1 MEKMREKK
9 KNTFIDCLK
18 GIAILLVLVGHCVQY
33 GSGAAFL
40 ESSAYWNNIV
50 MKVIYSFH
58 MPLFIAI
65 SGYLFWFSVKNHGMI
80 NSIKTRIVRL
90 APVCFT
96 WALILS
102 LVDFTKGEFPGVKHT
117 VYYFLTDFWFL
128 WAVIFSTVCVAL
140 IEFVHNKFGGGYAAV
155 AAVLLMNAFI
165 LTPDM
170 LWLHAYKFVAP
181 YFIGGY
187 YYAKK
192 QKSWLKSN
200 IVGGTSALLWAVLIL
215 FYSKDSYIYTTGLTV
230 FRKDNIWNQLGID
243 AYRYLV
249 GIVGV
254 IAVIWILKKLYAVIA
269 SREESW
275 VTSGRSM
282 IEYMGR
288 NSITYYIL
296 STYLFAWIMPK
307 ITKNFT
313 FNIISILVETF
324 VVGVLCDVVGKII
337 KRFKHLSRWLIAN

>member
-1 MEKMREKK
+1 MEKK
-9 KNTFIDCLK
+9 KNAFIDYVK
-18 GIAILLVLVGHCVQY
+18 GIAILLVLVGHCIQY
-33 GSGAAFL
+33 GSGASFL
-40 ESSAYWNNIV
+40 ENGEYWNNIV

-58 MPLFIAI
+58 MPLFVAV
-65 SGYLFWFSVKNHGMI
+65 SGYLFWFSVKNHGMV
-80 NSIKTRIVRL
+80 NSIKSRIVRL
-90 APVCFT
+90 VPVCFT
-96 WALILS
+96 WAIILS
-102 LVDFTKGEFPGVKHT
+102 LVDFTKGEFAGVKQT
-117 VYYFLTDFWFL
+117 AYYFLTDFWFL
-128 WAVIFSTVCVAL
+128 WAIIFSTVCVAL

-170 LWLHAYKFVAP
+170 LWSHAYKFVAP

-200 IVGGTSALLWAVLIL
+200 VVGGVSTLLWAVLML
-215 FYSKDSYIYTTGLTV
+215 FYSKDSYIYTTGITV
-230 FRKDNIWNQLGID
+230 FRKENMWNQLGID

-275 VTSGRSM
+275 VTSGRGM
-282 IEYMGR
+282 VEYMGR
-288 NSITYYIL
+288 NSIIYYIL
-296 STYLFAWIMPK
+296 SNYLFIWIMPEV
-307 ITKNFT
+307 TKVFT
-313 FNIISILVETF
+313 FNIILMLVET
-324 VVGVLCDVVGKII
+324 VIVSVLCDGIGRVI
-337 KRFKHLSRWLIAN
+337 KRFKPLSRWLIAN

>member
-1 MEKMREKK
+1 MMSEKK
-9 KNTFIDCLK
+9 KNTFIDYLK
-18 GIAILLVLVGHCVQY
+18 GIAILLVLAGHCAQY

-40 ESSAYWNNIV
+40 EKGEYWNNIV

-65 SGYLFWFSVKNHGMI
+65 SGYLFWFSVKNHGMF
-80 NSIKTRIVRL
+80 NSIINRVIRL
-90 APVCFT
+90 LPVCFT
-96 WALILS
+96 WAIILS
-102 LVDFTKGEFPGVKHT
+102 LVDFTKGEFAGVKHT

-128 WAVIFSTVCVAL
+128 WAIIFSTICVAL
-140 IEFVHNKFGGGYAAV
+140 IESFRNKIGGGYAAV
-155 AAVLLMNAFI
+155 AAAFLMGAFI
-165 LTPDM
+165 VTPDV
-170 LWLHAYKFVAP
+170 LWSHAYKYVAP

-187 YYAKK
+187 YYAKN
-192 QKSWLKSN
+192 QKKWLKSN
-200 IVGGTSALLWAVLIL
+200 VAGGVSTLLWAALML
-215 FYSKDSYIYTTGLTV
+215 FYSKDSYIYTTGITV

-269 SREESW
+269 LRKEPW

-296 STYLFAWIMPK
+296 STYLFAWIMPE
-307 ITKNFT
+307 ITRRFT
-313 FNIISILVETF
+313 FNIILMLVETF
-324 VVGVLCDVVGKII
+324 VVAVLCDVIGRVI